1 MTISNNIFKTE
12 TCDLTAI
19 ILTYN
24 EEKHIERCINSV
36 KHIAKRIIVIDS
48 YSTDNTLN
56 ILKKN
61 NIEFLQN
68 KFINQSKQLDWGLEN
83 AKITT
88 GWILRLDSDEIL
100 SNRLIKKISG
110 NFSNYNSNISGI
122 SVNRE
127 LFFLGKNI
135 NFGGVFP
142 HKTLRIWK
150 NGKGKSDGS
159 WVDEHIIVDGK
170 VIHLEESIIDK
181 NLNNLSWW
189 INKHKSY
196 ALREAINFLL
206 STSSLT
212 NYVSKLSN
220 IELLKKRR
228 KYTIYYKLPIIFRP
242 LILFLYSYF
251 FRLGFLNGW
260 QGLVFHFLQ
269 GFWFR
274 LLVDIKILE
283 IRKLMKKNNLSLE
296 RVVKNRYNYI
306 I

>member
-1 MTISNNIFKTE
+1 MTINNNFFKTE
-12 TCDLTAI
+12 PCDLTAI

-36 KHIAKRIIVIDS
+36 KHIVKRVVVIDS
-48 YSTDNTLN
+48 YSTDNTLD

-61 NIEFLQN
+61 NFEFLQN

-88 GWILRLDSDEIL
+88 KWILRLDSDEIL
-100 SNRLIKKISG
+100 SNKLIKKISE
-110 NFSNYNSNISGI
+110 NLSNYPSKITGI

-135 NFGGVFP
+135 NYGGVFP

-159 WVDEHIIVDGK
+159 WVDEHIIVDGE
-170 VIHLEESIIDK
+170 VVHLEETIVDE
-181 NLNNLSWW
+181 NLNNLNWW
-189 INKHKSY
+189 MNKHKSY
-196 ALREAINFLL
+196 ALREAINYLL
-206 STSSLT
+206 STTSLT
-212 NYVSKLSN
+212 NYVSNLDNMK
-220 IELLKKRR
+220 LLKKKR
-228 KYTIYYKLPIIFRP
+228 KYTIYYKLPIMLRP
-242 LILFLYSYF
+242 LMLFLYSYF

-274 LLVDIKILE
+274 LLVDIKILQ
-283 IRKLMKKNNLSLE
+283 IKKLMKKNNLSLKKA
-296 RVVKNRYNYI
+296 VKNKYNYLI
-306 I
+306 